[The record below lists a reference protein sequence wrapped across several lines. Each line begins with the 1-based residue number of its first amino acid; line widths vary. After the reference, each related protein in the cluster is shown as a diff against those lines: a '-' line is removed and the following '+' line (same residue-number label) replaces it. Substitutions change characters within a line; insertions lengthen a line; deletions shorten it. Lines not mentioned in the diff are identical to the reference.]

1 MLQVNKFYYYSFI
14 HFVSR
19 VVQKYMFFCF
29 IFSPAMK
36 YYILLYLT
44 MMDIKQWIFR
54 YPMEPM
60 RKSIAFYSTS

>member
-19 VVQKYMFFCF
+19 VVQKYMCF
-29 IFSPAMK
+29 YFILSLAMK

-44 MMDIKQWIFR
+44 MVDILNNEFFLLSNGAYEKI
-54 YPMEPM
+54 
-60 RKSIAFYSTS
+60 YSTS